1 MKLAITFL
9 SSLAALAACNLAS
22 AADWVS
28 LGKAGAVDQ
37 YFYDRS
43 KLTIKDDQIT
53 FWKKVV
59 FAVPQNING
68 KEVAS
73 GLLRERID
81 CVDHTAKLISY
92 LYYATTGE
100 TVEYIAKDESD
111 AAPIIP
117 DTVGDAFEQKL
128 CPMVWRK
135 QEEARIKAEQKAA
148 EAELS
153 AVRRPPPQ
161 IETPNT
167 SGTAGA
173 GPARTPQAPIPA
185 PVIGNTNP
193 GQGNVPTPG
202 RTPSDPNATPAPV
215 SPGGATA
222 SGRTPADP
230 NAATGT
236 ANPAPPN
243 PPTAPGT
250 APADPSA
257 APLRQTLP
265 MPQIIEQLH

>member
-9 SSLAALAACNLAS
+9 LGLAALPIGDSAF
-22 AADWVS
+22 AADWVA

-43 KLTIKDDQIT
+43 KLTIKDDQVT

-59 FAVPQNING
+59 FATPQTING

-81 CVDHTAKLISY
+81 CADHTAKLISY
-92 LYYATTGE
+92 LYYATAGE

-111 AAPIIP
+111 PAPIIP

-128 CPMVWRK
+128 CPLVWRK

-153 AVRRPPPQ
+153 ALKKDSLKQ
-161 IETPNT
+161 DK
-167 SGTAGA
+167 
-173 GPARTPQAPIPA
+173 PAASSPMVSPA
-185 PVIGNTNP
+185 PPAPANSASGKPAAPEIK
-193 GQGNVPTPG
+193 VP
-202 RTPSDPNATPAPV
+202 DATPAPM
-215 SPGGATA
+215 
-222 SGRTPADP
+222 
-230 NAATGT
+230 
-236 ANPAPPN
+236 PAPAQP
-243 PPTAPGT
+243 
-250 APADPSA
+250 
-257 APLRQTLP
+257 LP
-265 MPQIIEQLH
+265 MPQIIEQLY

>member
-9 SSLAALAACNLAS
+9 LSLAALPLCMPAS

-43 KLTIKDDQIT
+43 KLTIKEDQIT
-53 FWKKVV
+53 YWKKVV
-59 FAVPQNING
+59 FAAPQVING

-81 CVDHTAKLISY
+81 CAEHTAKLISY
-92 LYYATTGE
+92 LYYATSGD
-100 TVEYIAKDESD
+100 TVEYIAKDESE

-153 AVRRPPPQ
+153 AVRRMPTVQEKPASGAGAGSAAVPPTSP
-161 IETPNT
+161 
-167 SGTAGA
+167 SGTATT
-173 GPARTPQAPIPA
+173 PASPAQSAVPVPGKTPPDSNAAPITTP
-185 PVIGNTNP
+185 PNTATQP
-193 GQGNVPTPG
+193 GKTP
-202 RTPSDPNATPAPV
+202 P
-215 SPGGATA
+215 
-222 SGRTPADP
+222 DP
-230 NAATGT
+230 NAA
-236 ANPAPPN
+236 PVP
-243 PPTAPGT
+243 
-250 APADPSA
+250 
-257 APLRQTLP
+257 RQPLP
-265 MPQIIEQLH
+265 MPQIIEQLY